1 MSFFISISP
10 ISSSVILQIVA
21 LFVFFAASLLAAAAA
36 SLGLVDGGGGGA
48 SGTTTRLVLV
58 DWDISF
64 EGGDDCKDGMV
75 GGCGGVEDFAFGVGR
90 NDDGTMDV
98 IC

>member
-1 MSFFISISP
+1 M
-10 ISSSVILQIVA
+10 LQIVA

-48 SGTTTRLVLV
+48 SGTTTRLV
-58 DWDISF
+58 DWDNSF

-75 GGCGGVEDFAFGVGR
+75 GGCGGVDDFAFGVGR
-90 NDDGTMDV
+90 NDDGTIDV